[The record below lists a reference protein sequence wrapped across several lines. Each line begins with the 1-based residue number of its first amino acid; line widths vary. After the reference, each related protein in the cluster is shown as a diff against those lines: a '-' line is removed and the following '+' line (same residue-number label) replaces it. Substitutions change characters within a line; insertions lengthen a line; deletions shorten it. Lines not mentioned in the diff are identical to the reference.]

1 MLGGQKPASCKP
13 LLDGCKLFDVGGG
26 GRSRV
31 DVRDQMRESFVT
43 TLREMHLVAD
53 QPIERLVE

>member
-13 LLDGCKLFDVGGG
+13 LLDGCKLFYVGGG